1 MSLKSLIQCWVVIA
15 VGGMIG
21 LTAIAW
27 NGSYQKGSPIA
38 ALHEVFDVI
47 KTYTPKPQG
56 VVR

>member
-1 MSLKSLIQCWVVIA
+1 MSLKSLIQCWGIIA

-27 NGSYQKGSPIA
+27 NGSYEKGSPI
-38 ALHEVFDVI
+38 DVI
-47 KTYTPKPQG
+47 KTHTPKPQG

>member
-1 MSLKSLIQCWVVIA
+1 MSLKSLIQCWGVIA

-27 NGSYQKGSPIA
+27 NGSYEKGSLIA

-47 KTYTPKPQG
+47 KTHTPKPTE
-56 VVR
+56 VRK

>member
-1 MSLKSLIQCWVVIA
+1 MNLKPLIQCWGVIA

-27 NGSYQKGSPIA
+27 NGSYEKGSPNA
-38 ALHEVFDVI
+38 TRHAVFDVI
-47 KTYTPKPQG
+47 KTHTPSPQG

>member
-27 NGSYQKGSPIA
+27 NGSYQKGSPI
-38 ALHEVFDVI
+38 DVI
-47 KTYTPKPQG
+47 KTHTPKPTE
-56 VVR
+56 VRK

>member
-1 MSLKSLIQCWVVIA
+1 MNLKPLIQCWVVIA

-27 NGSYQKGSPIA
+27 NGSYEKGSLIA

-47 KTYTPKPQG
+47 KTHTSKPQG